1 MKTDPPIPPDV
12 PQPPRPERPRGK
24 VFDVMR
30 PGQAPASPTSRPVI
44 SSHKPQAQN
53 TQVTVSGIGA
63 PEPRDNLGS
72 HKMALKPMH
81 NIDISE
87 STPKVGAPHSVAGPA
102 PAQGLTPPD
111 AAASEA
117 PAAENATLDSLPE
130 LQADET
136 ARAAASVPEVPV
148 PAAADVPET
157 PAAPE
162 VVPDVRDAGA
172 SKPDPLE
179 DVAME
184 PDTPAPAA
192 AEPELP
198 KLPIPEVPDDDPVH
212 DSAEPS
218 LKGQVVVS
226 HHSAI
231 SEGSGK
237 LVFLIILA
245 LVFLLI
251 VVDILLDVGIIP
263 LSGVPHTNF
272 F

>member
-1 MKTDPPIPPDV
+1 
-12 PQPPRPERPRGK
+12 

-30 PGQAPASPTSRPVI
+30 PGKAPASPTSRPVI

-63 PEPRDNLGS
+63 PEPRDNLGL
-72 HKMALKPMH
+72 HKMALRPMH
-81 NIDISE
+81 DIDISE
-87 STPKVGAPHSVAGPA
+87 STPKVGAPHGVAGPA
-102 PAQGLTPPD
+102 PVQGLTPPA

-117 PAAENATLDSLPE
+117 PAAENANLDSLPE

-136 ARAAASVPEVPV
+136 AYAAASAPEVP
-148 PAAADVPET
+148 AATADVPEIPT
-157 PAAPE
+157 APE
-162 VVPDVRDAGA
+162 NVPAVQNVGA

-184 PDTPAPAA
+184 PETPAPAP

-212 DSAEPS
+212 DAAEPS

-231 SEGSGK
+231 SDGSGK
-237 LVFLIILA
+237 LVFLIALA
-245 LVFLLI
+245 LVFLL
-251 VVDILLDVGIIP
+251 VVLDILMDVGIIP